1 MISILLATYND
12 EAYIREA
19 VSSVLEQTYTEFE
32 LLIGFNGTRD
42 SSKEIISSIHDP
54 RIRVFDYG
62 DDKGKAKTLNKML
75 NETKGDCCAI
85 QDGDDVWTPK
95 KLEMQM
101 NLSKSFDV
109 IGTQIFYI
117 NAEGVPRGG
126 PELAIHDRMIKEK
139 SLKGDNQVANTSAI
153 FRKNHAQDISGWS
166 EDLDGVEDFDFWLRL
181 MKRNCHFVNLQTQEV
196 YHRVHNRS
204 NFNVNTYDIKKI
216 LH

>member
-19 VSSVLEQTYTEFE
+19 VSSVLEQTYTDFE

-75 NETKGDCCAI
+75 KEAKGDWCAI

-95 KLEMQM
+95 KLERQM
-101 NLSKSFDV
+101 NLSKFFDV

-117 NAEGVPRGG
+117 NAEGVPREG

-139 SLKGDNQVANTSAI
+139 TLKGDNQIANSSAI
-153 FRKNHAQDISGWS
+153 FRKKCLFDVDGWREDIIA
-166 EDLDGVEDFDFWLRL
+166 LEDFDLWLRL
-181 MKRNCHFVNLQTQEV
+181 MQKNYSFVNLNTQEV
-196 YHRVHNRS
+196 YHRIHPNS
-204 NFNVNTYDIKKI
+204 NFNTKNYDVNII
-216 LH
+216 S